1 MARLRGHGL
10 PAGLASAAS
19 PCLLPLYPGFLAY
32 LSANAGAL
40 AGRRASGLLGLL
52 ILAGLLTTMVAVGLT
67 LFAISVPVGRVASY
81 LVPVIDGLL
90 LALGVLLIIG
100 RNPFNRLPGM
110 RVPLVANPYGQAY
123 VYGVMLGP
131 LALPCA
137 GPFLAAL
144 LAVSVGF
151 GDAVARVGTFVVF
164 GLGFGLPL
172 VLLSLLAGT
181 RQRAIVRFV
190 LDRHRAI
197 EVVAGVV
204 LVAVATWDLRENWDG
219 ILFTLGL

>member
-1 MARLRGHGL
+1 MGELAAVFL
-10 PAGLASAAS
+10 AGLASAAS

-52 ILAGLLTTMVAVGLT
+52 VLLGVLTTMVVVGAVLVVVS
-67 LFAISVPVGRVASY
+67 IPVGQVASL

-90 LALGVLLIIG
+90 IVLGILLIAG

-110 RVPLVANPYGQAY
+110 RVPLVRNPYGQAY
-123 VYGVMLGP
+123 VYGMMLGP

-144 LAVSVGF
+144 LALSAGVG
-151 GDAVARVGTFVVF
+151 DVVLQLGTFVVF

-181 RQRAIVRFV
+181 RQREIVRFV

-197 EVVAGVV
+197 EVGAGIV
-204 LVAVATWDLRENWDG
+204 LIAVALWDLRENWDG

>member
-1 MARLRGHGL
+1 MGELAAVFL
-10 PAGLASAAS
+10 AGLASAAS

-40 AGRRASGLLGLL
+40 AGRRAAGLLGLL
-52 ILAGLLTTMVAVGLT
+52 VLAGLLTTMVLIGAL
-67 LFAISVPVGRVASY
+67 LFVVAIPVGRVASY
-81 LVPVIDGLL
+81 LVPIVDGLL
-90 LALGVLLIIG
+90 IVIGVLLLSG

-110 RVPLVANPYGQAY
+110 QVPLVSNPYGQAY
-123 VYGVMLGP
+123 VYGIMLGP
-131 LALPCA
+131 IALPCA

-144 LAVSVGF
+144 LAVSVGA
-151 GDAVARVGTFVVF
+151 GDAILRMGTFVVF

-197 EVVAGVV
+197 EVISGVV
-204 LVAVATWDLRENWDG
+204 LIAVALYDLRENWDG

>member
-1 MARLRGHGL
+1 VEGL
-10 PAGLASAAS
+10 AAVFAAGLASAAS

-32 LSANAGAL
+32 LSGNAGTL

-52 ILAGLLTTMVAVGLT
+52 VLLGLLTTMVGVGLV
-67 LFAISVPVGRVASY
+67 LFVVSIPVGRVASY
-81 LVPVIDGLL
+81 LVPIVDGLL
-90 LALGVLLIIG
+90 IVLGVLLLAG

-110 RVPLVANPYGQAY
+110 RVPLVSNPYGQAW

-131 LALPCA
+131 IALPCA

-151 GDAVARVGTFVVF
+151 TDAVAQLGTFVVF

-172 VLLSLLAGT
+172 VVLSLLAGT

-197 EVVAGVV
+197 EIVSGFV
-204 LVAVATWDLRENWDG
+204 LVAVALYDLRENWDG

>member
-1 MARLRGHGL
+1 MGELAAVFL
-10 PAGLASAAS
+10 AGLASAAS

-40 AGRRASGLLGLL
+40 SGRRAAGLLGLL
-52 ILAGLLTTMVAVGLT
+52 VLAGLLTTMVLIGAL
-67 LFAISVPVGRVASY
+67 LFVVAIPVGRVASY
-81 LVPVIDGLL
+81 LVPIVDGLL
-90 LALGVLLIIG
+90 IVIGVLLLSG
-100 RNPFNRLPGM
+100 RNPFNRLSGM
-110 RVPLVANPYGQAY
+110 QVPLVSNPYGQAY
-123 VYGVMLGP
+123 VYGIMLGP
-131 LALPCA
+131 IALPCA
-137 GPFLAAL
+137 GPFLVAL
-144 LAVSVGF
+144 LAVSVGA
-151 GDAVARVGTFVVF
+151 GDAILRMGTFVVF

-197 EVVAGVV
+197 EVVSGVV
-204 LVAVATWDLRENWDG
+204 LIAVALYDLRENWDG

>member
-1 MARLRGHGL
+1 VGELAAVFA
-10 PAGLASAAS
+10 AGLASAAS

-52 ILAGLLTTMVAVGLT
+52 ILAGLLTTMVALGLA

-190 LDRHRAI
+190 LERHRAI

-204 LVAVATWDLRENWDG
+204 LIAVAIWDLRENWDG

>member
-1 MARLRGHGL
+1 MEGL
-10 PAGLASAAS
+10 AAVFAAGLASAAS

-40 AGRRASGLLGLL
+40 SGRRASGLLGLL
-52 ILAGLLTTMVAVGLT
+52 VLLGLLTTMVGLGLV
-67 LFAISVPVGRVASY
+67 LFVVSIPVGRVASY
-81 LVPVIDGLL
+81 LIPLVDGLL
-90 LALGVLLIIG
+90 IVLGLLLLAG
-100 RNPFNRLPGM
+100 RNPFNRLPGL
-110 RVPLVANPYGQAY
+110 RVPLVHNPYAQAW

-131 LALPCA
+131 IALPCA

-144 LAVSVGF
+144 LAVAVGF
-151 GDAVARVGTFVVF
+151 SDAVAQLGTFLVF

-197 EVVAGVV
+197 ELVSGIA
-204 LVAVATWDLRENWDG
+204 LVAVAVYDLRENWDG
-219 ILFTLGL
+219 ILFTLGM

>member
-1 MARLRGHGL
+1 MGELAAVFL
-10 PAGLASAAS
+10 AGLASAAS

-40 AGRRASGLLGLL
+40 SGRRAAGLLGLL
-52 ILAGLLTTMVAVGLT
+52 VLAGLLTTMVLIGAL
-67 LFAISVPVGRVASY
+67 LFVVAIPVGRVASY
-81 LVPVIDGLL
+81 LVPIVDGLL
-90 LALGVLLIIG
+90 IVIGILLLSG

-110 RVPLVANPYGQAY
+110 RVPLVSNPYGQAY
-123 VYGVMLGP
+123 VYGIMLGP
-131 LALPCA
+131 IALPCA

-144 LAVSVGF
+144 LAVSVGA
-151 GDAVARVGTFVVF
+151 GDAILRMGTFVVF

-181 RQRAIVRFV
+181 RQRVIVRFV

-197 EVVAGVV
+197 EVISGVV
-204 LVAVATWDLRENWDG
+204 LIAVALYDLRENWDG